1 MSEDEKSLAEKYAIE
16 QVNHYKKKANHN
28 KFESIWCFK
37 SAMVCSLLCPL
48 FVSLGEG
55 IWLSKVIPSL
65 LSAFAAFS
73 TAWLQLRKPH
83 ALWAVYR
90 TAQRKIETS
99 LAHYQFRVGK
109 YSGMSDSIK
118 EADKLLISEVT
129 NFASEAHNTWAK
141 NVPDASSLNKT
152 VLTGKE

>member
-1 MSEDEKSLAEKYAIE
+1 MSEDGKSVAERYAIE

-28 KFESIWCFK
+28 KFESVWCFK
-37 SAMVCSLLCPL
+37 TAMVCSLLCPL

-55 IWLSKVIPSL
+55 LWLSKVIPSL

-90 TAQRKIETS
+90 TAQRKIETT
-99 LAHYQFRVGK
+99 LTHYQFRVGK
-109 YSGMSDSIK
+109 FDGMSASLE

-129 NFASEAHNTWAK
+129 NLASEAHNSWAK
-141 NVPDASSLNKT
+141 NVPDTTSFNKMA
-152 VLTGKE
+152 LTGKE